1 MNFLKPLRISYITG
15 LGTLLSIQTVS
26 SWFKSISHAS
36 SEPGTMQGGS
46 WGYHNES
53 TIL

>member
-1 MNFLKPLRISYITG
+1 MNFLKPLRFSYITG

-26 SWFKSISHAS
+26 SWFKSISKAY

-46 WGYHNES
+46 WASHND
-53 TIL
+53 